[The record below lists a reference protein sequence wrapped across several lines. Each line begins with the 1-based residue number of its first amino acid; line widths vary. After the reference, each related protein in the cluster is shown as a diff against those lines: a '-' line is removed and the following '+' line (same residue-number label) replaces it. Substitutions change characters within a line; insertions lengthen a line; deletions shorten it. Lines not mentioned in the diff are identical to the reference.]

1 MFQGKVKKDCLS
13 SQGVHCQENKT
24 KQMFTLWSFGRDIFV
39 QRIKPLWKGK
49 RPGSSEDTTVNLDLQ
64 KEQEFAKQSKE
75 IQGREKAKKYKTSK
89 ESMKKQRSMK
99 QDDNMR
105 IGGLISLKCQA
116 QSKVVKDEASSGKV
130 LIAMLKC
137 SC

>member
-1 MFQGKVKKDCLS
+1 MFQSKVKKDCLS

-75 IQGREKAKKYKTSK
+75 IQGREKAKKYETSK